1 MKASFPKAP
10 VSQTAHSR
18 GGFTLVE
25 MLVVIGIIGILA
37 ITLVGSFNHLK
48 TSAWQSRAQA
58 QVSQVAAALTVYLQ
72 SERSW
77 PAELLNKDEFDA
89 QACAV
94 LQKNKMYDLN
104 TWKSLPTD
112 TSVGTINAESA
123 DRFGLLDPW
132 GRAIL
137 RKNPLASESM
147 VKDHRL
153 QFRLDQNLDG
163 YVDASE
169 GAPKGV
175 KVRASAIVWS
185 RGPDG
190 YDDASGRNPRAQRR
204 YPYDDRLSWN
214 FGLANSEN

>member
-1 MKASFPKAP
+1 MKKTSFSGSLCRSAR
-10 VSQTAHSR
+10 SC

-48 TSAWQSRAQA
+48 TYAWQSRAQS

-104 TWKSLPTD
+104 TWKSLPTE
-112 TSVGTINAESA
+112 TSGGTINAESA

-190 YDDASGRNPRAQRR
+190 YDDATGKNPKARRR

-214 FGLANSEN
+214 FGQANAEN